1 MKFKS
6 SHQHRRRGVSLL
18 FLAVFGCLV
27 FESAFAQPIIPTA
40 TNAPPG
46 TVSQSLAGDGIVL
59 PAVFNDPIEPFNRA
73 MWGFNKGFLTW
84 VARPPSKDYR
94 RVVLKTMR
102 TVMSW
107 MGKSGPH
114 Q

>member
-1 MKFKS
+1 MKLKS

-73 MWGFNKGFLTW
+73 IWGFNKGFMTS
-84 VARPPSKDYR
+84 VVKPASKGYR
-94 RVVLKTMR
+94 RVVFKPLR
-102 TVMSW
+102 TCIGNMT
-107 MGKSGPH
+107 
-114 Q
+114 